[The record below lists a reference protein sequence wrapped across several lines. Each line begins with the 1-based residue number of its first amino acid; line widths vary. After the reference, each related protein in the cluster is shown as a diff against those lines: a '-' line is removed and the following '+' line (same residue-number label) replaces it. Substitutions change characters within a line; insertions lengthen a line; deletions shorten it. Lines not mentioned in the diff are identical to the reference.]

1 MCAYGQWTVLRSG
14 VMYLS
19 VSDTFTYMYIDYS
32 IVASSNG
39 HTVSDIMSAFTVKYI
54 HCVEV

>member
-1 MCAYGQWTVLRSG
+1 
-14 VMYLS
+14 MYLS
-19 VSDTFTYMYIDYS
+19 VSDTLTYMYIDYS